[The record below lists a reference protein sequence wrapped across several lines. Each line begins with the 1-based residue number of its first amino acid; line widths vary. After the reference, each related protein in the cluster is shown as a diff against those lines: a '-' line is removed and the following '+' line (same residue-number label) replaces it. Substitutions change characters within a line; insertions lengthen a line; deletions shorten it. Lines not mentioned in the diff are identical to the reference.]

1 MRRGY
6 VDGAFGQIHFQ
17 HAAST
22 GQPIVLLHQAIM
34 ASGQFDAV
42 FPHLIDRGLRPIAI
56 DMPGFGLSDPP
67 PSQPDIADYASAVAP
82 VLDALGLTRA
92 VIAGHHTGALAATE
106 FALNRPERVQALVL
120 HGAMVISAEDREA
133 MIKALCEPERTFRA
147 RPDGEHFVA
156 VARLRETLAAGSI
169 PPDRITDYVVQAMQA
184 YRHGAYAFGHA
195 AALAYDHAEPLRRLR
210 GPTLLLTNTGDLSH
224 PGALAARAL
233 RPDFAWAQLPGGGI
247 DICDQDPKGWADA
260 IADFL
265 ETLNA

>member
-1 MRRGY
+1 MRRSY
-6 VDGAFGQIHFQ
+6 VDGACGQIHFQ
-17 HAAST
+17 YAPSA

-42 FPHLIDRGLRPIAI
+42 FPHLIDRGLWPIAI

-67 PSQPDIADYASAVAP
+67 PSQPVIADYAVAVAP
-82 VLDALGLTRA
+82 VLDALGLSQA

-106 FALNRPERVQALVL
+106 FALSRPERVQALIL
-120 HGAMVISAEDREA
+120 HGAMVISAEDRTA
-133 MIKALCEPERTFRA
+133 MIKTLCEPEQAFRA
-147 RPDGEHFVA
+147 RAEGAHFVE

-169 PPDRITDYVVQAMQA
+169 PPDRITDYVIHAMQA
-184 YRHGAYAFGHA
+184 YRHGAYGFGHA
-195 AALAYDHAEPLRRLR
+195 AALAYDHAEPLRRLK

-247 DICDQDPKGWADA
+247 DICDQNPKGWADA
-260 IADFL
+260 IADFI
-265 ETLNA
+265 ETLEA